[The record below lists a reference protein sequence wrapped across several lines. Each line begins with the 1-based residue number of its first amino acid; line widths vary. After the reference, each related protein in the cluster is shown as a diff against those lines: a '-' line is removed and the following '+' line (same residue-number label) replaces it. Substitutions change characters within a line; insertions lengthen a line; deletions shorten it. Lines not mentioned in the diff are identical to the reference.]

1 MSSLGFPELLL
12 ILGIAFLVFIV
23 FGPKNL
29 PKLGKMFG
37 STMSEVRKGMN
48 EFNEEASAAK
58 EDDSNIVVNPC
69 AAELEAQLAAA
80 REREAAETAEA
91 PTVIEDLS
99 VEQLEAMLEAKKADV

>member
-1 MSSLGFPELLL
+1 MGGSLGFPELLL
-12 ILGIAFLVFIV
+12 ILGIAFLVFVV

-48 EFNEEASAAK
+48 EFNEEASADAD
-58 EDDSNIVVNPC
+58 EAPAQPT

-80 REREAAETAEA
+80 REREAAEA
-91 PTVIEDLS
+91 PVVLDELS
-99 VEQLEAMLEAKKADV
+99 VEELEAMLEAKKADA